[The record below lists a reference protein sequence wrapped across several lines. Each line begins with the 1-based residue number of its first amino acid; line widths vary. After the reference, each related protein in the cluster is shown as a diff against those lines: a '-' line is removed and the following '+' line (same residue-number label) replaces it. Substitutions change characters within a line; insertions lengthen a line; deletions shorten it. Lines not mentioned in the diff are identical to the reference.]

1 MFVRTRLIVSQRQ
14 DALTVPEEALV
25 PVGADQFVYRV
36 ADGKAQRVK
45 IRAGVRRAG
54 TVEVVEGLAR
64 GDTVV
69 TAGQLKLRDGVQVVV
84 SGPGGNPAAPPVA
97 ETQEKPSA
105 GPAPA
110 GRKAGS

>member
-1 MFVRTRLIVSQRQ
+1 MPFL
-14 DALTVPEEALV
+14 
-25 PVGADQFVYRV
+25 
-36 ADGKAQRVK
+36 
-45 IRAGVRRAG
+45 RRAG

-84 SGPGGNPAAPPVA
+84 GGPGGKPAAPPVA